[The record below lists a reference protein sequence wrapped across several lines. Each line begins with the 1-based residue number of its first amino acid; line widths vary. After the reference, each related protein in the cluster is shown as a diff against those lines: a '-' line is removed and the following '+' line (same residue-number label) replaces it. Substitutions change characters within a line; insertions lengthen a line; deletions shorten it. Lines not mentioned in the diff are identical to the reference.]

1 MAGGDANGHVPA
13 KRAHRHPCVGNTLRA
28 VWAPWS
34 SGDRQTMEV
43 NSSRISRKSMKA
55 DSTLRTSRAVPHP
68 STNRA
73 LCRLTSEVER
83 DPVHST
89 RYGRQRKHP
98 QRPVIPKAARTQKN
112 QVLFSPLGH
121 ARGRSPPALIPTDV
135 GDRHRHHRDDHGDGG
150 HADSDRASDH
160 HGWPSYDLCGLAP

>member
-1 MAGGDANGHVPA
+1 MCFYFFHTVFILPVGHP
-13 KRAHRHPCVGNTLRA
+13 
-28 VWAPWS
+28 
-34 SGDRQTMEV
+34 E
-43 NSSRISRKSMKA
+43 KSIKA

-98 QRPVIPKAARTQKN
+98 QRPVTPKAAKTPNTR
-112 QVLFSPLGH
+112 VCFSPLRH
-121 ARGRSPPALIPTDV
+121 ARGRSPPALVPTDV
-135 GDRHRHHRDDHGDGG
+135 GDRHRHHRDDHGGGG
-150 HADSDRASDH
+150 HADSDRTSDH
-160 HGWPSYDLCGLAP
+160 HGWPSYDLRDDDDRDSVALGRRPVLPIASSTGWGLARAN